1 MRHANTD
8 LFSKSSVMAPHPFQT
23 HFIAEIAVILKSG
36 GACLYAQP
44 GVFNRWAG
52 GIRPR
57 RGPSTSVRL

>member
-36 GACLYAQP
+36 GARGTYSRWPSLFISPTRRLQP
-44 GVFNRWAG
+44 LG
-52 GIRPR
+52 
-57 RGPSTSVRL
+57 RGD